1 MPEAYIQIKGWQK
14 EKRGWK
20 ELDGRLILSS
30 FSPLSVRSIS
40 GLWETVC
47 KFHRLPHA
55 EVTFRNKGE
64 SGEWMSGRKRER
76 GRSALWCAAS
86 TEEQAVL
93 CPSPTLRHEGERNE
107 WMKRKVWRGWM
118 QISAP
123 YFMNGSR
130 CQSSPSTG
138 PAVQVLWKKPCPA
151 GPIMSVL
158 VQFSSVPASWFC
170 SNSDSMWLCICMCER
185 DKAYVWPRE
194 CMNVLLPVSPPLAC
208 ISEPTLEACF
218 SRAIPLSQRP
228 PIFSPPSCFSLPL
241 SFISLPFFFPRSLM
255 VTPSPLSLL
264 TSPSSLPSCII
275 SLFFFFF
282 SFSLSLFLTAV
293 CCRLER

>member
-1 MPEAYIQIKGWQK
+1 MQRWHSGTRERAESEWAG
-14 EKRGWK
+14 ERGR
-20 ELDGRLILSS
+20 EEGVHYDVQLAQ
-30 FSPLSVRSIS
+30 RSRQS
-40 GLWETVC
+40 CVLHPRWDT
-47 KFHRLPHA
+47 
-55 EVTFRNKGE
+55 
-64 SGEWMSGRKRER
+64 RER
-76 GRSALWCAAS
+76 GM
-86 TEEQAVL
+86 
-93 CPSPTLRHEGERNE
+93 NE
-107 WMKRKVWRGWM
+107 WMKREVWRGWM

-158 VQFSSVPASWFC
+158 VQISSVPASWFC

-218 SRAIPLSQRP
+218 SRAVPLSQRP

-241 SFISLPFFFPRSLM
+241 SFISLPFFPRSLM

-264 TSPSSLPSCII
+264 TSPSSLPSSII
-275 SLFFFFF
+275 SLFFFFL
-282 SFSLSLFLTAV
+282 SFWLRCAVDWSVKKLSLPDVGLKGQRM
-293 CCRLER
+293 RLWVAPVLSTLLIMTNCLLSN